1 MTKLPPPSHPDALRL
16 PDIGLTGRDG
26 KPYLADPG
34 LRAAAG
40 VALALELPLLLTGE
54 PGCGKTDFAWVIA
67 HFLDALSDAAP
78 AGGPP
83 GGAAPS
89 GDPAGRG
96 PLACYVRTD
105 TRARDLLYSYDALV
119 RFGDA
124 QHGDEAGLARAR
136 DARRYVTLEPLG
148 LALMS
153 PRRRV
158 VLIDEIDKA
167 PRDLPNDLLRELE
180 TGEFDIPEIPAEL
193 PAGAPAEVTYQ
204 GVPLG
209 RHMRRPAGAPRPV
222 VIITSNVERQ
232 LPEPFLRRCVF
243 YHIDFPGTGR
253 LVEIVEKRFPDLDQP
268 YLARLVRVFEGARL
282 VPNLIKRASTA
293 ELLDWIGALTR
304 AFAPDSARREV
315 EAFAAAMK
323 PDGRLEGELRWTDLP
338 AAGCLFKLYE
348 DLQSAAEHAAT

>member
-1 MTKLPPPSHPDALRL
+1 MPKLPPLPHPAALRL

-54 PGCGKTDFAWVIA
+54 PGCGKTDFAWVMA
-67 HFLDALSDAAP
+67 HFLDAMSDPAPGPAAP
-78 AGGPP
+78 AG
-83 GGAAPS
+83 
-89 GDPAGRG
+89 AGRG

-105 TRARDLLYSYDALV
+105 TRARDLLYAYDALV

-124 QHGDEAGLARAR
+124 QHGDEAARARAR
-136 DARRYVTLEPLG
+136 DARRYVSLEPLG

-193 PAGAPAEVTYQ
+193 PAGAPAEVLYQ
-204 GVPLG
+204 GIPIG
-209 RHMRRPAGAPRPV
+209 RHMRRPADALRPV

-243 YHIDFPGTGR
+243 YHIEFPTTDR
-253 LVEIVEKRFPDLDQP
+253 LVGIVKSRFPDLDPP
-268 YLARLVRVFEGARL
+268 YLERLVRIFQGARQ

-304 AFAPDSARREV
+304 AFAPDSARRDI

-323 PDGRLEGELRWTDLP
+323 PDGQLDGELRWTDLP

-348 DLQSAAEHAAT
+348 DLQTAAEYAMT

>member
-1 MTKLPPPSHPDALRL
+1 MPKLPPLTHPAALRL

-54 PGCGKTDFAWVIA
+54 PGCGKTDFAWVMA
-67 HFLDALSDAAP
+67 HFLDALSDPAP

-83 GGAAPS
+83 GNAP
-89 GDPAGRG
+89 GPDERVGRG

-105 TRARDLLYSYDALV
+105 ARARDLLYSYDALV

-124 QHGDEAGLARAR
+124 QHGDEAARARAR

-180 TGEFDIPEIPAEL
+180 TGEFDIPEIPPEL
-193 PAGAPAEVTYQ
+193 PAGAPAEVLYQ
-204 GVPLG
+204 GVPLA
-209 RHMRRPAGAPRPV
+209 RHMRRPANAPRPV
-222 VIITSNVERQ
+222 VIVTSNVERQ

-243 YHIDFPGTGR
+243 YHIEFPTADR
-253 LVEIVEKRFPDLDQP
+253 LVGIVKSRFPDLDSP
-268 YLARLVRVFEGARL
+268 YLERLVRIFQGARQ

-304 AFAPDSARREV
+304 AFAPDSARRDI
-315 EAFAAAMK
+315 EAFGAAMK
-323 PDGRLEGELRWTDLP
+323 PDGQLDGELRWTDLP

-348 DLQSAAEHAAT
+348 DLQSAAEYVAT